1 MTFKAIGLGGTVSG
15 MALVAVP
22 LPLMVLVRVLS
33 LCRRNGF
40 RSNFIDL
47 PVAGLARGILHNA
60 HFTRRVGAMAVAA
73 QKSFFHV

>member
-15 MALVAVP
+15 MALVAVE

-40 RSNFIDL
+40 GCNFID
-47 PVAGLARGILHNA
+47 
-60 HFTRRVGAMAVAA
+60 RRREA
-73 QKSFFHV
+73 